1 MDWIMQKNLDII
13 MSSKETLNH
22 NIKRKRQLRKINHPA
37 MAKDWDDIDR
47 EERQRRLRNWKINI
61 NLKKN
66 DGEVR

>member
-1 MDWIMQKNLDII
+1 MKL
-13 MSSKETLNH
+13 T
-22 NIKRKRQLRKINHPA
+22 KRQLRKINHPA

>member
-13 MSSKETLNH
+13 MSAKETLNH
-22 NIKRKRQLRKINHPA
+22 NIKRKKQLRKINHPS
-37 MAKDWDDIDR
+37 MAKDWETISR
-47 EERQRRLRNWKINI
+47 EEQQKRMQFWKISI